1 MPLERLT
8 LRSGR
13 TSNDL
18 DKFASNDGLTCAV
31 VKNLE
36 LVDHLSSVLRGV
48 VHGVLTRRLLAS
60 VALGQRPVERVGKSI
75 LAEVGEN
82 LVLNLESG
90 EIGCITLEYNLS
102 SCHT

>member
-1 MPLERLT
+1 MLLQRLT

-18 DKFASNDGLTCAV
+18 DKFASNDGLTCSV
-31 VKNLE
+31 VQNLK
-36 LVDHLSSVLRGV
+36 LVNHLASVLGGV

-60 VALGQRPVERVGKSI
+60 VALRQRPVERVGKSV

-90 EIGCITLEYNLS
+90 KVGCI
-102 SCHT
+102 